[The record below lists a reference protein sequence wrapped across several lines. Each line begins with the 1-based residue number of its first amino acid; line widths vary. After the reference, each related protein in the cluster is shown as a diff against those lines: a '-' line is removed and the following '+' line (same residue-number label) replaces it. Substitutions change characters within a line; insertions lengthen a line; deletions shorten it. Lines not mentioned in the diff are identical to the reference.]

1 MSAAHICTEGAAQQF
16 AGKFYWTGHPF
27 VDAGLTAILLLSNKN
42 RPEELT
48 AEDIRNAINFA
59 SELYATGEWS
69 SYIHGMIMPNN
80 WALMANPSM
89 SKRRSSDKISKNLW
103 NILKA
108 EPNEDVICAICGR
121 NNAYTEREVYR
132 AAFPLL
138 GTGKM
143 LNFFHAADQQ
153 GADICAH
160 CIFLAQFM
168 PLSAYRLPRVMV
180 IHAYPYELMLLLS
193 KEAIDDARRSKLASQ
208 ARGFRRPEN
217 FLFRKIGEI
226 TERIERDEFWESA
239 SVTIY
244 YFICNNQNQML
255 DVIHIP
261 TPVLRFL
268 AYASHVDAEGWRRI
282 ISMGWRK
289 QSDEEEFIERTQKN
303 DVYSRLLNGESILQ
317 YFVDRK
323 SRQPNTDWNL
333 IAFYCSEVMG
343 LDRDMLGFVKDVGDR
358 IVESIENL
366 PDHKLDDEVRFLER
380 AERLYHFE
388 AFFLRVEKLRQRH
401 GIESPLMTF
410 DEFARILTAYGEDIN
425 ISWKTVKNLLLFR
438 IYERLHD
445 RLMRKEVQ
453 DEEGIEEREEEEM
466 EVEEYGG
473 DVE

>member
-1 MSAAHICTEGAAQQF
+1 
-16 AGKFYWTGHPF
+16 
-27 VDAGLTAILLLSNKN
+27 
-42 RPEELT
+42 
-48 AEDIRNAINFA
+48 
-59 SELYATGEWS
+59 
-69 SYIHGMIMPNN
+69 
-80 WALMANPSM
+80 
-89 SKRRSSDKISKNLW
+89 
-103 NILKA
+103 LKA

-153 GADICAH
+153 GVDICAH

-193 KEAIDDARRSKLASQ
+193 KEAIDDVRRSKLASQ

-217 FLFRKIGEI
+217 FLFQKIGEI

-289 QSDEEEFIERTQKN
+289 QSGEEEFIERTQKN

-323 SRQPNTDWNL
+323 SKQPNTDWNL

-343 LDRDMLGFVKDVGDR
+343 LDKDMLGFVKDVGDR

-401 GIESPLMTF
+401 GIERPLMTF
-410 DEFARILTAYGEDIN
+410 DEFTRILTAYGEDIN

-466 EVEEYGG
+466 EVEAYGG